1 MNLKRIQDALN
12 GESGPVW
19 AWIHKGRI
27 YSGEIDSDEV
37 PDGAVLIGKSVTPK
51 KRFFSIDE
59 AIEEIKRR
67 LS

>member
-12 GESGPVW
+12 GESSPVW

-27 YSGEIDSDEV
+27 YSEKIDSDRV
-37 PDGAVLIGKSVTPK
+37 PDGAVLIRKSITPK

-59 AIEEIKRR
+59 VIEEVKRR
-67 LS
+67 LL